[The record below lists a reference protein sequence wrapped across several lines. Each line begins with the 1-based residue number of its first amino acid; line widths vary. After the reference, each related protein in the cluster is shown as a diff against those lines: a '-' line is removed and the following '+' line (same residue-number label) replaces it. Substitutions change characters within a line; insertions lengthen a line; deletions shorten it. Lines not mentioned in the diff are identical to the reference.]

1 MLSRLISLL
10 SRIPA
15 VKWAFT
21 RLRPVPHVGSIEAT
35 PVAADVSPVIAE
47 DIAVQDTAH
56 DVVAQDVAAQSS
68 APQDT
73 TVQDTTVQDTPA
85 GDTAAEDIAVE
96 SLAETAST
104 DSIETSAIAVH
115 DDAAIAAATP
125 SAQDDAVISV
135 IAESPPAAPTDAG
148 TSDVSSREAPSDIE
162 PVALA
167 EDEISVPVAEI
178 AEIEIAAEAVPEP
191 VVSADQVAE
200 IANEVEPLEA
210 EPVAVDAVN
219 EPIDTTELVI
229 SNDPPQA
236 DEKPVVTAEAS
247 PLPAKVESAPL
258 DVPALVVV
266 DEHSADV
273 IADDEPAIS
282 EPCVASADAEVL
294 AEAASEDHL
303 ASASSPEDA
312 VAIEPAAEDFAAPV
326 AAVDA
331 GSIDAASVAADIA
344 PAPALV
350 SPPPVVRS
358 APKVRARL
366 AEPADRAALIRQRW
380 AESGI
385 RMWNPRL
392 HGTGEATLNIQG
404 SVGLLP
410 PADGETMPRYDKLEF
425 KLLGGQIVCEGV
437 IVEAPAQAS
446 HRNFTRLAEPDKLE
460 RVREPA
466 RERRAALA

>member
-1 MLSRLISLL
+1 MLR
-10 SRIPA
+10 RIPA

-21 RLRPVPHVGSIEAT
+21 RLRPAPHDGSIGAT
-35 PVAADVSPVIAE
+35 PVAADVSSVIAE
-47 DIAVQDTAH
+47 DIAVENIAVRDVEVQSTA
-56 DVVAQDVAAQSS
+56 AQDAII
-68 APQDT
+68 QDT
-73 TVQDTTVQDTPA
+73 TAQDTTAQDAT
-85 GDTAAEDIAVE
+85 AEDLAVE

-104 DSIETSAIAVH
+104 DSIETSAIAVP
-115 DDAAIAAATP
+115 DDAAIAAAAP
-125 SAQDDAVISV
+125 SAQDDAAISV
-135 IAESPPAAPTDAG
+135 IAESPPAAPTDADA
-148 TSDVSSREAPSDIE
+148 SDVASREAPSDIE

-247 PLPAKVESAPL
+247 PLPAKVERAPL

-273 IADDEPAIS
+273 IADDEPAITG
-282 EPCVASADAEVL
+282 PCVASADAEVL

-303 ASASSPEDA
+303 ANQSSPEDA
-312 VAIEPAAEDFAAPV
+312 VAIEPSAEDFAAPV

-331 GSIDAASVAADIA
+331 GSIDAASVDAEIA

-350 SPPPVVRS
+350 LPPPVVRR
-358 APKVRARL
+358 APKVRARP